1 MDKAITFFMKGHLL
15 YFLKLHVSAVVIRF
29 ILFTHVLVVP
39 ISIEGFIEMIK
50 KLVKALM
57 TSYGL
62 LSSFDYFSL
71 KQYIVHFSYHF
82 LLLQLFKDLLDLIKV

>member
-1 MDKAITFFMKGHLL
+1 MDKDITFFMKRHLL
-15 YFLKLHVSAVVIRF
+15 YYLKLHVSVVVIRF
-29 ILFTHVLVVP
+29 TLFTHVLVVP

-62 LSSFDYFSL
+62 LSSFDHFGL
-71 KQYIVHFSYHF
+71 NQYTVHFSYHF
-82 LLLQLFKDLLDLIKV
+82 LLIQFFKDLFDLTRV